1 MLKKAQLGKE
11 LSVTVVNKIGI
22 LSDIS
27 KIVSDH
33 GINIVAVAGY
43 AKDSEAEIMLITGDN
58 LRAGDALRKAGY
70 KQVKEREVVVV
81 ELEDKPGA
89 LKHITTILEGQG
101 IDIRHIY
108 GTTCPGGCP
117 ATIVLSTSDNEK
129 ALVAFRK

>member
-11 LSVTVVNKIGI
+11 LVVTVVNKIGI
-22 LSDIS
+22 LADIS
-27 KIVSDH
+27 KIISDH
-33 GINIVAVAGY
+33 GINITAVAGY
-43 AKDSEAEIMLITGDN
+43 AKDSEAEIILVTDDN
-58 LRAGDALRKAGY
+58 LRAGDALKKAGY
-70 KQVKEREVVVV
+70 QQLKEREVVVI
-81 ELEDKPGA
+81 ELDNKPGA
-89 LKHITTILEGQG
+89 LKHITTILGSQS